1 MLAFNLFV
9 ESIDKMFQISHLKLE
24 KYYYLAPEQGMFAV

>member
-24 KYYYLAPEQGMFAV
+24 KYYHFAPEQGMFAV